1 MSLCLVRLRARVELT
16 FGFKLRYRLWFVPT
30 LYLVQI
36 YPVVGFVPGF
46 RIHVLA
52 LVGVNVTF
60 MLCLNYIRVGFGVK
74 LEFNSCSC
82 WNHDYLCSNTNLRS
96 CKNSGSS

>member
-1 MSLCLVRLRARVELT
+1 MVCASLIPGSDSSCRRVRAGV
-16 FGFKLRYRLWFVPT
+16 
-30 LYLVQI
+30 
-36 YPVVGFVPGF
+36 

-60 MLCLNYIRVGFGVK
+60 MLCLNYIRVGFGVR
-74 LEFNSCSC
+74 LEFNSCLC
-82 WNHDYLCSNTNLRS
+82 WNHDYLYSNTNLRS